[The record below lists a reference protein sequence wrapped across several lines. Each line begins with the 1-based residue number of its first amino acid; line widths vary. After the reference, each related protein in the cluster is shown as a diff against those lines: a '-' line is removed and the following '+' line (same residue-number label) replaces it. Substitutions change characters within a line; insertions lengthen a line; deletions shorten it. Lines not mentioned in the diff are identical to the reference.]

1 MIANNGT
8 MILRLKKSVAF
19 VGMMGA
25 GKTAV
30 GRAVAEKLNAPF
42 LDSDYEIEQAAN
54 MSVAEIFERD
64 GEAFFRDREAKVI
77 RRLFEN
83 EICIL
88 STGGGA
94 FMSQEVR
101 EIMTHSGISLWLK
114 ADLDLLWSRVK
125 SKDARP
131 LLQTADPYGALNS
144 IFEARKDTY
153 ALADL
158 IVEAKKELSI
168 GEMADR
174 VIAAMR
180 KREDVLE
187 CADGA

>member
-1 MIANNGT
+1 

-42 LDSDYEIEQAAN
+42 LDSDQEIEQAAN
-54 MSVAEIFERD
+54 MSVAEIFARD
-64 GEAFFRDREAKVI
+64 GEAFFRDREAQII

-83 EICIL
+83 DICIL

-101 EIMTHSGISLWLK
+101 EIMTRSGMSLWIN

-125 SKDARP
+125 SKETRP
-131 LLQTADPYGALNS
+131 LLQTADPYKTLNA
-144 IFEARKDTY
+144 IFRARKDIY
-153 ALADL
+153 SLADL
-158 IVEAKKELSI
+158 IVDVKKELSI
-168 GEMADR
+168 NEMADR

-180 KREDVLE
+180 GREDVLE
-187 CADGA
+187 CMDGL

>member
-1 MIANNGT
+1 
-8 MILRLKKSVAF
+8 
-19 VGMMGA
+19 
-25 GKTAV
+25 
-30 GRAVAEKLNAPF
+30 
-42 LDSDYEIEQAAN
+42 
-54 MSVAEIFERD
+54 
-64 GEAFFRDREAKVI
+64 
-77 RRLFEN
+77 
-83 EICIL
+83 
-88 STGGGA
+88 
-94 FMSQEVR
+94 MSQEVR

-174 VIAAMR
+174 VIATMR

-187 CADGA
+187 

>member
-1 MIANNGT
+1 

-30 GRAVAEKLNAPF
+30 GRAVAEKLNVPF
-42 LDSDYEIEQAAN
+42 LDSDQEIEQAAN
-54 MSVAEIFERD
+54 MSVAEIFARD
-64 GEAFFRDREAKVI
+64 GEAFFRDREAQVI

-94 FMSQEVR
+94 FMNQTVR
-101 EIMTHSGISLWLK
+101 EIMTGSGLSLWIN

-125 SKDARP
+125 NKETRP
-131 LLQTADPYGALNS
+131 LLQTVDPYRTLNS

-158 IVEAKKELSI
+158 IVEAKKDLSI
-168 GEMADR
+168 DEMAER
-174 VIAAMR
+174 VIATMR
-180 KREDVLE
+180 DCENILE
-187 CADGA
+187 FVDES

>member
-1 MIANNGT
+1 

-25 GKTAV
+25 GKTAI

-42 LDSDYEIEQAAN
+42 LDSDHEIEQAAN
-54 MSVAEIFERD
+54 MSVAEIFARD
-64 GEAFFRDREAKVI
+64 GEAFFRDREAQVI

-83 EICIL
+83 EICVL

-101 EIMTHSGISLWLK
+101 QIITHSGISLWIK

-125 SKDARP
+125 SKDTRP
-131 LLQTADPYGALNS
+131 LLQTADPYRALNS
-144 IFEARKDTY
+144 IFKARKDTY

-168 GEMADR
+168 GEMAER
-174 VIAAMR
+174 VIDAMR
-180 KREDVLE
+180 MREDVLE
-187 CADGA
+187 CTDGS

>member
-1 MIANNGT
+1 

-25 GKTAV
+25 GKTAI

-42 LDSDYEIEQAAN
+42 LDSDHEIEQAAN
-54 MSVAEIFERD
+54 MSVAEIFARD
-64 GEAFFRDREAKVI
+64 GEAFFRDREAQVI

-83 EICIL
+83 EICVL

-101 EIMTHSGISLWLK
+101 QIITHSGISLWIK

-125 SKDARP
+125 SKDIRP
-131 LLQTADPYGALNS
+131 LLQTTDPYEALNS
-144 IFEARKDTY
+144 IFEARKDYY

-168 GEMADR
+168 SEMAER
-174 VIAAMR
+174 VIASMFT
-180 KREDVLE
+180 REDVLE
-187 CADGA
+187 CADGP

>member
-1 MIANNGT
+1 

-42 LDSDYEIEQAAN
+42 LDSDHEIEQAAN
-54 MSVAEIFERD
+54 MSVAEIFARD
-64 GEAFFRDREAKVI
+64 GEAFFRDREAQVI

-94 FMSQEVR
+94 FMNQEVR
-101 EIMTHSGISLWLK
+101 EIMTHSGMSLWIN

-125 SKDARP
+125 NKDTRP
-131 LLQTADPYGALNS
+131 LLQTAHPYEALNS

-168 GEMADR
+168 GEMAER

-180 KREDVLE
+180 IREDVLE
-187 CADGA
+187 CADGL

>member
-1 MIANNGT
+1 

-30 GRAVAEKLNAPF
+30 GRAVAEKLSVPF
-42 LDSDYEIEQAAN
+42 LDSDHEIEQAAN
-54 MSVAEIFERD
+54 MSVAEIFARD
-64 GEAFFRDREAKVI
+64 GEPFFRDREAQVI

-101 EIMTHSGISLWLK
+101 EIMTHSGMSLWIK

-125 SKDARP
+125 SKDTRP

-168 GEMADR
+168 VEMAER

-180 KREDVLE
+180 IRGDVLE
-187 CADGA
+187 CVDES